1 MKIIFNNDVE
11 ETSLEVYQNDSESII
26 ISAQLREKHDDFIKI
41 DYFMNPQ
48 ELREFIG
55 ALLHI
60 QQKLNK
66 GGKHE

>member
-41 DYFMNPQ
+41 DYFMNHQ

>member
-1 MKIIFNNDVE
+1 MKIIFNNDIE

-26 ISAQLREKHDDFIKI
+26 ISAQLHEANDFIKI
-41 DYFMNPQ
+41 DYFMSPQ